1 MVQVPKYSDQ
11 GGEVSL
17 PTRRLSPMS
26 GGAIQQL
33 AAPGRAMAN
42 MGRGAV
48 SAGQNI
54 ANYEIDQAKKEAKMW
69 VVSAEADLREEMTA
83 LVEEEKL
90 KQKPD
95 DYLINDSFVDGS
107 NQNTYTNKIKNG
119 FDNLIGKIEKGPDG
133 TESQRYKAPNEFT
146 AQLWEQQKAQ
156 LKSAYTNQ
164 AMGYEAD
171 LRSKAKL
178 DKLKSSFDKYNNQV
192 LKNPEMI
199 DISMMSIKTLA
210 EVEDDP
216 TTKKIEGGI
225 KAEHLIG
232 VSREAQQN
240 LVYNATLGLIRDDPF
255 LAFAL
260 LKGKKGKNFTHAVGK
275 HLSILSPPVKEQLMK
290 AAKAQAS
297 VVGKKELNDL
307 GITIDNHVASLSAG
321 GPGVDELNT
330 PNGLENMVIGVFGG
344 PYGAVKLEMLPEL
357 YEDAEI
363 FLKQAASNIKVARA
377 TGNYIESTANSSTND
392 LIESARTI
400 SDLVKQIATTDPEGT
415 EITNWIRENIGD
427 EIVDIRKFN
436 AIEMTKFS
444 SGLLTHMNNVIKL
457 REEDFGEYAL
467 NHDPIQAI
475 TDPVE
480 QRDAIIA
487 YAETLGIKRPSLLPN
502 RDAAKIVANLKGQT
516 NPDMMLIAYEELEKE
531 YGDHFDLVWGQLT
544 TMKGGL
550 DGNWMLIGA
559 FSRSNAGPMLA
570 TAFAENYNDLKDT
583 VTALGDGFKIDQI
596 NKAVQGTLGDLLF
609 TFHGGM
615 FGRTT
620 EDKNMRE
627 LLTKAVMVEIRKHGG
642 LKDANAAAAIVKKTL
657 ETQIQFVKN
666 EDAAFYV
673 LPQHT
678 GNDGEPIN
686 ADIVNGNLTD
696 IINDKEAVM
705 EMLTSRGIKV
715 PPSVVPQVNADQ
727 AFASGYFAD
736 YLVKFGRFVMNDD
749 GDGLMLVYPGLAG
762 GAASSE
768 GGGILIPA
776 EMSDG
781 SFFEISFADLNYV
794 RPPGWW
800 AKNMPQW
807 IGGASPSDITNMIKE
822 AGKGKSKV
830 MSGP

>member
-17 PTRRLSPMS
+17 PTRRLTPMS

-48 SAGQNI
+48 SAGTSI

-90 KQKPD
+90 KQKPE
-95 DYLINDSFVDGS
+95 DYLINDSFVDGT

-119 FDNLIGKIEKGPDG
+119 FDGLINKTDKGADG
-133 TESQRYKAPNEFT
+133 TESQRYRAPNDYT

-156 LKSAYTNQ
+156 LKSAYANQ
-164 AMGYEAD
+164 AMGYEASI
-171 LRSKAKL
+171 RSKAKL
-178 DKLKSSFDKYNNQV
+178 DKLTSSFDKYNNQV
-192 LKNPEMI
+192 LQNPELI
-199 DISMMSIKTLA
+199 DISMQSIKTLA

-260 LKGKKGKNFTHAVGK
+260 LKGKKGKNFNHDISK
-275 HLSILSPPVKEQLMK
+275 HLSLLEPSVREKLMT

-297 VVGKKELNDL
+297 VIGKKELNDL
-307 GITIDNHVASLSAG
+307 GITIDNHVSSLAAG
-321 GPGVDELNT
+321 GPGVDELNK
-330 PNGLENMVIGVFGG
+330 PNGLENMIIGVFGG

-357 YEDAEI
+357 YDEYEI
-363 FLKQAASNIKVARA
+363 YLKKAASNIKVARA
-377 TGNYIESTANSSTND
+377 TGAYIESTAMSSTND
-392 LIESARTI
+392 IIENARTI
-400 SDLVKQIATTDPEGT
+400 SDLVKMIADTDPEGK
-415 EITNWIRENIGD
+415 EVKDWIRNNIGD
-427 EIVDIRKFN
+427 EVVNIGDFN

-444 SGLLTHMNNVIKL
+444 SSLLTHMNNVIQL
-457 REEDFGEYAL
+457 RESDFGEYAL

-475 TDPVE
+475 TDPAE

-487 YAETLGIKRPSLLPN
+487 YADTLGIKKPSLLPN

-516 NPDMMLIAYEELEKE
+516 NPDMMLIAYEELQKE

-570 TAFAENYNDLKDT
+570 TAFAEDYKTLQDT
-583 VTALGDGFKIDQI
+583 VTALGDGFKMDKI
-596 NKAVQGTLGDLLF
+596 NAAVQGTLGDLLF

-620 EDKNMRE
+620 EDKNMRD
-627 LLTKAVMVEIRKHGG
+627 LITKAVMVEIRKHGG
-642 LKDANAAAAIVKKTL
+642 TKDANAAAAIVKKTL

-666 EDAAFYV
+666 DDAAFYV

-678 GNDGEPIN
+678 GNDGEKIN
-686 ADIVNGNLTD
+686 ADVVNGNITD

-705 EMLTSRGIKV
+705 TMLASRGIKV
-715 PPSVVPQVNADQ
+715 PPSLIPQVNNDQ
-727 AFASGYFAD
+727 AFASGFFAD

-749 GDGLMLVYPGLAG
+749 GDGLMLVYPALAG
-762 GAASSE
+762 GAAASE
-768 GGGILIPA
+768 GGGLLVPA
-776 EMSDG
+776 EMADG
-781 SFFEISFADLNYV
+781 TSFEISFGDLNYV

-800 AKNMPQW
+800 AKNMPTW
-807 IGGASPSDITNMIKE
+807 MGGDTDEEVSSQKSKAN
-822 AGKGKSKV
+822 KGKSGV
-830 MSGP
+830 VSGQ